1 MSFQPQDSEYLE
13 NLLASSGNPQQEVEG
28 YLSTN
33 IPPVTFQN
41 INYNAA
47 PVFATGSAL

>member
-28 YLSTN
+28 YLST
-33 IPPVTFQN
+33 PVTFQG
-41 INYNAA
+41 INYNA
-47 PVFATGSAL
+47 PVFATSSVL